1 MTGTKNDGKYEIYD
15 TKKTQEKRIERLESL
30 SRGQLIA
37 VMLLPEIQFDWDR
50 TYFL

>member
-1 MTGTKNDGKYEIYD
+1 MKYMIRKRHRKNGLKG
-15 TKKTQEKRIERLESL
+15 LNL